1 MGFSFR
7 NKFVQNRKSV
17 CFNCRKI
24 TNQGVRYDKYMY
36 DLNKYKPTIKHYIL
50 NDIENIDNI
59 DNIED
64 IENIKDI
71 EDISYGTNILY
82 IEYPK
87 NQTDK
92 RKHIETFIQNGSI
105 CSRCNKKMVLVGS
118 KFKAPKYKNKKQWE
132 YLRP

>member
-7 NKFVQNRKSV
+7 NKFVQNRKCV

-50 NDIENIDNI
+50 NDIENI
-59 DNIED
+59 ED
-64 IENIKDI
+64 D
-71 EDISYGTNILY
+71 TNILY

-92 RKHIETFIQNGSI
+92 RKHIETFIQNQPV
-105 CSRCNKKMVLVGS
+105 CSRCNNKMVFVGS
-118 KFKAPKYKNKKQWE
+118 KFKAPKYKDKKQWK
-132 YLRP
+132 YLQQNF

>member
-1 MGFSFR
+1 MGFSYR
-7 NKFVQNRKSV
+7 HKFVQNRKSV

-36 DLNKYKPTIKHYIL
+36 ALQKYKPTIKHYIL
-50 NDIENIDNI
+50 NDIED
-59 DNIED
+59 D
-64 IENIKDI
+64 
-71 EDISYGTNILY
+71 SNILY

-92 RKHIETFIQNGSI
+92 RKHIENFIQNDSI

-118 KFKAPKYKNKKQWE
+118 EFKAPKYKDKKQWK
-132 YLRP
+132 YLQHCQFKIGPNKH